1 MSHYQILKK
10 ALNENSNYKYICI
23 FEDDICIE
31 NDLLSNLSKCFNYIE
46 NNNIDFDILF
56 LSSNL
61 SDKNDAIKIND
72 NLLKLE
78 KGLTT
83 TAQIFKYDNL
93 VKIINAIEKSDAEI
107 DNTYRDYLE
116 NKYCLYPM
124 SVYQKDS
131 YSDITN
137 ENANYGSF
145 HKKFI
150 Y

>member
-1 MSHYQILKK
+1 MFDEFNLYLSEEENPTEIYNNLIKLK
-10 ALNENSNYKYICI
+10 
-23 FEDDICIE
+23 
-31 NDLLSNLSKCFNYIE
+31 
-46 NNNIDFDILF
+46 
-56 LSSNL
+56 
-61 SDKNDAIKIND
+61 
-72 NLLKLE
+72 

-124 SVYQKDS
+124 SVYQKDF

-137 ENANYGSF
+137 QNASYGNF